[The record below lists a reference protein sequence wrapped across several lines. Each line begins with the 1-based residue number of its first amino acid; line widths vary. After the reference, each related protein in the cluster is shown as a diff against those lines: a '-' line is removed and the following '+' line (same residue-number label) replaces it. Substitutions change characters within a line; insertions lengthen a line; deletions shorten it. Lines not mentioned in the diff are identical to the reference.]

1 MPSGTGTAEL
11 GATSLGCRFVGAALC
26 ACKSR
31 RTDGYQ
37 WVPEPKIVPFL
48 DFVVWLRERVILVDL
63 ADRKRATGNL
73 RLSSL
78 ETAGDKSLRLRTIQE
93 NECDFLSEH
102 GRV

>member
-31 RTDGYQ
+31 RTYGYQ
-37 WVPEPKIVPFL
+37 WVPEPKIV
-48 DFVVWLRERVILVDL
+48 VWLRERVIVVEL

-73 RLSSL
+73 
-78 ETAGDKSLRLRTIQE
+78 
-93 NECDFLSEH
+93 
-102 GRV
+102 

>member
-37 WVPEPKIVPFL
+37 WVPEPKIVM
-48 DFVVWLRERVILVDL
+48 WLRERVIVVEL

-73 RLSSL
+73 
-78 ETAGDKSLRLRTIQE
+78 
-93 NECDFLSEH
+93 
-102 GRV
+102 